1 MANKLSGNVLKV
13 GKIQEEGFLI
23 FGGDERENNNGVGN
37 LRSDQYRHERQQLT
51 LSSNLFDITRDTLF
65 ELIER
70 MNQRTGC

>member
-1 MANKLSGNVLKV
+1 MLKV

-23 FGGDERENNNGVGN
+23 FGADERENINGVGN
-37 LRSDQYRHERQQLT
+37 LRSDQYRRERQQLT